1 MLGIL
6 SRLYVWLTVFN
17 TGRETEFMEVNFGDF
32 WGIKWRSVLNNK
44 LDAELLNWDSLR
56 LEFWLKKKML
66 IMSVGS
72 EGKDPNR

>member
-1 MLGIL
+1 MGIL

-17 TGRETEFMEVNFGDF
+17 TGREIEFMEVNFSGF
-32 WGIKWRSVLNNK
+32 WGIKRRPVLNIK

-56 LEFWLKKKML
+56 LEFWLKKEML

>member
-1 MLGIL
+1 
-6 SRLYVWLTVFN
+6 
-17 TGRETEFMEVNFGDF
+17 MEVNFSGF
-32 WGIKWRSVLNNK
+32 WGIKRRPVLNNK